1 MNSSLT
7 SPPSHSTY
15 RYTLSWPQRVL
26 WLVVLALGGGLSGL
40 AGTAPRVVAAAEDVD
55 AAVEKRLAD
64 AVRYLASDELEGR
77 GVGTKGIDLAADY
90 IARQFTQLGLKTEL
104 FDNTPMQ
111 SFSLN
116 PSPEIRPNNKP
127 TLTESPGTNGK
138 RPPSVELKPGED
150 CALTAAGRSE
160 VQRKQAD
167 LKNVVAVLEG
177 EGPLAEETIVVG
189 AHYDHLGTRGAGSTV
204 NRIVRS
210 LLAMPPQHPE
220 VYNGADDNASGV
232 AALIEI
238 ARTLANRPEKLR
250 RRVVFIAF
258 TAEERG
264 LLGSAYYVSHPPFPL
279 EKTVA
284 MLNLDMLGRLR
295 EEKLIVVGSGSGTG
309 FHELLDRINQAYD
322 LKLNK
327 SPIGFGGSD
336 HGSFHARK
344 IPAMHFFTGMHE
356 NLHRPTDDLETLN
369 VPGMRRVTQFV
380 GEVVVALA
388 NAEGRPQYAAAAPSP
403 RRPGGQRPYL
413 GTVPD
418 FAAQGT
424 GYALSSVVDGGPAQ
438 RAGLAAGD
446 VIVQFGDSN
455 IGSLADIDGA
465 LRKHKAG
472 DRVQVVVRRGE
483 ESLTLEV
490 TLDPPR

>member
-1 MNSSLT
+1 MKPSLT
-7 SPPSHSTY
+7 STASPSVSCP
-15 RYTLSWPQRVL
+15 RFSRPRLVL
-26 WLVVLALGGGLSGL
+26 WLLVLALGGALCGL
-40 AGTAPRVVAAAEDVD
+40 AGTARRVVAAEED
-55 AAVEKRLAD
+55 AAAIEKRLAD

-90 IARQFTQLGLKTEL
+90 IAHEFAQLGLKTAL

-111 SFSLN
+111 SFSLS
-116 PSPEIRPNNKP
+116 PSPEIRPDNKP

-138 RPPSVELKPGED
+138 QPPSAELKPGEG
-150 CALTAAGRSE
+150 CAPTVAGRSE
-160 VQRKQAD
+160 VQRKQAEF
-167 LKNVVAVLEG
+167 KNVVAVLEG

-189 AHYDHLGTRGAGSTV
+189 AHYDHLGIRGGGSALG
-204 NRIVRS
+204 RIARS

-295 EEKLIVVGSGSGTG
+295 EEKLIVVGSGTSFG
-309 FHELLDRINQAYD
+309 ELLDRVNQRYD
-322 LKLNK
+322 LKLDK

-336 HGSFHARK
+336 HGSFHAKK
-344 IPAMHFFTGMHE
+344 IPAMHFFTGVHE

-380 GEVVVALA
+380 GDVVVALA
-388 NAEGRPQYAAAAPSP
+388 NAEGRPEY
-403 RRPGGQRPYL
+403 
-413 GTVPD
+413 V
-418 FAAQGT
+418 
-424 GYALSSVVDGGPAQ
+424 
-438 RAGLAAGD
+438 AAGK
-446 VIVQFGDSN
+446 S
-455 IGSLADIDGA
+455 
-465 LRKHKAG
+465 R
-472 DRVQVVVRRGE
+472 
-483 ESLTLEV
+483 
-490 TLDPPR
+490 